1 VAKIDQK
8 KRNCQNIFFWGVR
21 QNLLNTSLRKI
32 NIFLSVK
39 FKLEV
44 LMSRS
49 LKFSLALSAAVAT
62 SALLSACEKQDAQQS
77 KTQPAPIAEV
87 APQQSKSVVVYFSQ
101 TGATKKLAQVF
112 KEARN
117 ADEFELQLVKPL
129 PSTYDSTIAEVRA
142 ERESKQWPALVNA
155 KLDVDKYDTVF
166 LGYPIMFWTFTTPIY
181 TFLEAND
188 LSGKVVVPFC
198 TYGSG
203 GRKASADELKT
214 LEPKANVTL
223 AYGISN
229 KRINAEGGVE
239 KAKEEVATFFANL
252 ETGKTEEM
260 LAGGFSEQRPLTA
273 EDSAVFAAATKDYAY
288 LGLKPLGVSTQVV
301 AGMNYLFVCEMKAF
315 GGPATQTNVKIFK
328 PLPGRGEPEMIVV
341 EK

>member
-1 VAKIDQK
+1 MKNRTII
-8 KRNCQNIFFWGVR
+8 NSMG
-21 QNLLNTSLRKI
+21 LLRFKNKYLFI
-32 NIFLSVK
+32 EK
-39 FKLEV
+39 FNLEV
-44 LMSRS
+44 VMSRS
-49 LKFSLALSAAVAT
+49 LKFALAVSAAFAASAMFSACNKQEAALSKSLSEGNTDVAVQA
-62 SALLSACEKQDAQQS
+62 
-77 KTQPAPIAEV
+77 
-87 APQQSKSVVVYFSQ
+87 SKSVVVYFSQ
-101 TGATKKLAQVF
+101 TGSTKKLAQVF

-166 LGYPIMFWTFTTPIY
+166 LGYPIMFGTFTTPIY

-203 GRKASADELKT
+203 GRKASANELKT
-214 LEPKANVTL
+214 LEPNADVTL

-239 KAKEEVATFFANL
+239 TAKAEVAAFFGNL

-260 LAGGFSEQRPLTA
+260 LVGGFSEQRPLTA
-273 EDSAVFAAATKDYAY
+273 EDSAAFAEATKDYAY
-288 LGLKPLGVSTQVV
+288 LGLKPLSVSSQVV

-315 GGPATQTNVKIFK
+315 GGPAEQANVKIFK
-328 PLPGRGEPEMIVV
+328 PLPGRGEAQLIGV

>member
-1 VAKIDQK
+1 
-8 KRNCQNIFFWGVR
+8 
-21 QNLLNTSLRKI
+21 
-32 NIFLSVK
+32 
-39 FKLEV
+39 
-44 LMSRS
+44 MSRS
-49 LKFSLALSAAVAT
+49 LKFTLAMSAVFAASAMFFACNKQEVA
-62 SALLSACEKQDAQQS
+62 QS
-77 KTQPAPIAEV
+77 KMQNAPVAEN

-112 KEARN
+112 KEARH
-117 ADEFELQLVKPL
+117 ADEFELQLVKPF
-129 PSTYDSTIAEVRA
+129 PSTYDSTIAAVRA

-166 LGYPIMFWTFTTPIY
+166 LGYPIMFGTFTTPIY

-203 GRKASADELKT
+203 GRKASASELKT
-214 LEPKANVTL
+214 LEPNANVTL

-229 KRINAEGGVE
+229 KRINAEGGIE
-239 KAKEEVATFFANL
+239 TAKAEVAAFFANL
-252 ETGKTEEM
+252 EAGKTDEM
-260 LAGGFSEQRPLTA
+260 LMGGFSEQRPLTA
-273 EDSAVFAAATKDYAY
+273 EDSAVFTAATKDYAY
-288 LGLKPLGVSTQVV
+288 LGLKPLSVSTQVV

-328 PLPGRGEPEMIVV
+328 PLPGQGEAQLIGV

>member
-1 VAKIDQK
+1 
-8 KRNCQNIFFWGVR
+8 
-21 QNLLNTSLRKI
+21 
-32 NIFLSVK
+32 
-39 FKLEV
+39 
-44 LMSRS
+44 MSRS
-49 LKFSLALSAAVAT
+49 LKLSLALSAAVAS
-62 SALLSACEKQDAQQS
+62 SAMLSACEKQEVQQS
-77 KTQPAPIAEV
+77 KTQPAPVAEV

-101 TGATKKLAQVF
+101 TGATKKLAQIF
-112 KEARN
+112 KDARH
-117 ADEFELQLVKPL
+117 ADEVELQLVKPF

-166 LGYPIMFWTFTTPIY
+166 LGYPIMFGTFTTPIY

-203 GRKASADELKT
+203 GRKASANELKT
-214 LEPKANVTL
+214 LEPNANVTL

-229 KRINAEGGVE
+229 KRINAEKGVE
-239 KAKEEVATFFANL
+239 TATREVEGFFADL
-252 ETGKTEEM
+252 ATGKTEEM
-260 LAGGFSEQRPLTA
+260 LVGGFSEQRSLTA

-288 LGLKPLGVSTQVV
+288 LGLMPLSVSTQVV
-301 AGMNYLFVCEMKAF
+301 AGMNFLFVCEMKAF

>member
-1 VAKIDQK
+1 
-8 KRNCQNIFFWGVR
+8 
-21 QNLLNTSLRKI
+21 
-32 NIFLSVK
+32 
-39 FKLEV
+39 
-44 LMSRS
+44 MSRS
-49 LKFSLALSAAVAT
+49 LKFSLALSAAVAA

-77 KTQPAPIAEV
+77 KTQPAPVAEV

-112 KEARN
+112 KDARN
-117 ADEFELQLVKPL
+117 ADEFELQLVKPF
-129 PSTYDSTIAEVRA
+129 PSTYDSTIAAVRA

-166 LGYPIMFWTFTTPIY
+166 LGYPIMFGTFATPIY

-203 GRKASADELKT
+203 GRKASANELKT
-214 LEPKANVTL
+214 LEPNANVTL

-229 KRINAEGGVE
+229 KRINAEGGAE
-239 KAKEEVATFFANL
+239 TAKAEVAAFFGNL

-260 LAGGFSEQRPLTA
+260 LMGGFSEQRPLTA

-288 LGLKPLGVSTQVV
+288 LGLKPLSVSTQVV

>member
-1 VAKIDQK
+1 
-8 KRNCQNIFFWGVR
+8 
-21 QNLLNTSLRKI
+21 
-32 NIFLSVK
+32 
-39 FKLEV
+39 
-44 LMSRS
+44 MSRS
-49 LKFSLALSAAVAT
+49 LKFTLAVSAVLAA
-62 SALLSACEKQDAQQS
+62 SAMFSACNKQEAAQS
-77 KTQPAPIAEV
+77 KTQPAPVAEV

-101 TGATKKLAQVF
+101 TGATKKLAQVI
-112 KEARN
+112 KDARN
-117 ADEFELQLVKPL
+117 ADEFELQLVKPF

-142 ERESKQWPALVNA
+142 ERESKQWPTLVNA
-155 KLDVDKYDTVF
+155 KLDVAKYDTVF
-166 LGYPIMFWTFTTPIY
+166 LGYPIMFGTFTPPIY

-203 GRKASADELKT
+203 GRKASSEELKT
-214 LEPKANVTL
+214 LEPNANVTL

-239 KAKEEVATFFANL
+239 TAKAEVAAFFADL

-260 LAGGFSEQRPLTA
+260 LMGGFSKQRPLTA
-273 EDSAVFAAATKDYAY
+273 EDSAAFAEGTKDYAY
-288 LGLKPLGVSTQVV
+288 LGLKPLSVSTQVV

-315 GGPATQTNVKIFK
+315 GGPAVQTNVKIFK
-328 PLPGRGEPEMIVV
+328 PLPGRGETQLISV